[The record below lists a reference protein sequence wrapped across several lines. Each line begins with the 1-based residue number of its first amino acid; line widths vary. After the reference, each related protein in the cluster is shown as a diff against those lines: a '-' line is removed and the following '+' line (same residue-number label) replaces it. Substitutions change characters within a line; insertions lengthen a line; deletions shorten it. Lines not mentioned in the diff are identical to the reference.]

1 MIDEFKRKLS
11 YSSRLKTIAK
21 ASKFSLLMNIM
32 FMLIPYT
39 VPLIVVIFNLN
50 TVETSEEDTILFPKV
65 QRCHFFSNAKRCS
78 TPLYNCYRYF

>member
-1 MIDEFKRKLS
+1 MIDVPKRKLS

-39 VPLIVVIFNLN
+39 VSLLVIFNLYP
-50 TVETSEEDTILFPKV
+50 VEISEEDTGLFPRV
-65 QRCHFFSNAKRCS
+65 
-78 TPLYNCYRYF
+78 